1 MAIEPIILKM
11 INSIQKNAAGQCE
24 TGLTAI
30 ASGSNAPA
38 RGYVTDRILM
48 ANDIIRI
55 PAMAGNDDD
64 VNAWLFAPAVTEGK
78 PVLHCVCKVT
88 RGSASLAVPIF
99 IGNFVK
105 EVTATD
111 GNIHRNTVTDRSG
124 QPIDLT
130 TTCADIGEQWRLL
143 AGRTFRIKTVTPVKT
158 MRRNRRT
165 MVAYEGTANI
175 YEIVEV

>member
-1 MAIEPIILKM
+1 MAIEPIILKQ
-11 INSIQKNAAGQCE
+11 IAAIQKAAAGQCE

-48 ANDIIRI
+48 ANDTIRI
-55 PAMAGNDDD
+55 PAMAGNDDEC
-64 VNAWLFAPAVTEGK
+64 WLFAPAVKDGEPT
-78 PVLHCVCKVT
+78 LHCVVKVQ
-88 RGSASLAVPIF
+88 RGSQTLTMPIF

-111 GNIHRNTVTDRSG
+111 GTVHRNQVFDRAGSA
-124 QPIDLT
+124 IDLT
-130 TTCADIGEQWRLL
+130 STCADLGEQWR
-143 AGRTFRIKTVTPVKT
+143 AGRTFRIETINPVKT

-175 YEIVEV
+175 YTIREV

>member
-30 ASGSNAPA
+30 ASGSSRPA
-38 RGYVTDRILM
+38 RGYVTDRIL
-48 ANDIIRI
+48 AVNDLFTI
-55 PAMAGNDDD
+55 PKMEGDEAEC
-64 VNAWLFAPAVTEGK
+64 WLFAPAVKDGEPT
-78 PVLHCVCKVT
+78 LHCVVKVQ
-88 RGSASLAVPIF
+88 RGSQTLTMPIF

-111 GNIHRNTVTDRSG
+111 GTVHRNQVFDRAGSAL
-124 QPIDLT
+124 DLT
-130 TTCADIGEQWRLL
+130 STCADLGEQWRLL
-143 AGRTFRIKTVTPVKT
+143 AGRTFRIEDINPVKT

-165 MVAYEGTANI
+165 MVAYEGNANVYTI
-175 YEIVEV
+175 REV